1 MPDGVYRPRQDPLPR
16 SGRQLCRDQH
26 RRGNAPDRRHARAW
40 EQKLAGLGL
49 VGIHRSRLVN
59 KAKIGALQPTAS
71 GDFEVTIGGRRTLQG
86 SRRFRAGLG

>member
-1 MPDGVYRPRQDPLPR
+1 
-16 SGRQLCRDQH
+16 
-26 RRGNAPDRRHARAW
+26 
-40 EQKLAGLGL
+40 